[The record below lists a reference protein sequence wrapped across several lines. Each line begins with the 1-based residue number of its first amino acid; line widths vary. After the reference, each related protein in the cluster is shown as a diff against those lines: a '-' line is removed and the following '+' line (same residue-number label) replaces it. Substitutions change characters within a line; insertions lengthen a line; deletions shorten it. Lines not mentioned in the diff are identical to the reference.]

1 MCHSFFVLHLY
12 CKSIKKKQVH
22 ASEQKREDVAQARKE
37 WKEKQ
42 ENHVELPV
50 DKLVFLDE
58 SGVNIDMVRRYG
70 RAKNKNRVNDY
81 APVNTPKK
89 TTLVSSVR
97 LDGTQAYEFFQGSLN
112 GKNFLSYVKNT
123 LIPTLKKG
131 DIVVMD
137 NLSCHK
143 VKGVKEAI
151 EEAGASVLYLPPYSP
166 DFNPIEM
173 MWSKMKTLLRN
184 WKTDT
189 PELLH
194 SVIPDAFSSV
204 SVSDISGWFTASGY
218 CSS

>member
-1 MCHSFFVLHLY
+1 MRRCFL
-12 CKSIKKKQVH
+12 KKKQVH

-42 ENHVELPV
+42 EHHVELPV

-151 EEAGASVLYLPPYSP
+151 EEAGASVLYFPPYSP

-173 MWSKMKTLLRN
+173 MWSKIKALLRN

-194 SVIPDAFSSV
+194 SVIPDAFSSI

>member
-1 MCHSFFVLHLY
+1 MRRCFL
-12 CKSIKKKQVH
+12 KKKQVH

-173 MWSKMKTLLRN
+173 MWSKIKALLRN

-189 PELLH
+189 PEFLY

-204 SVSDISGWFTASGY
+204 SISDISGWFTASGY

>member
-1 MCHSFFVLHLY
+1 MRRCFL
-12 CKSIKKKQVH
+12 KKKQVH

-37 WKEKQ
+37 WKDKQ

>member
-1 MCHSFFVLHLY
+1 MRRCFL
-12 CKSIKKKQVH
+12 KKKQVH
-22 ASEQKREDVAQARKE
+22 ASEQKREDVAKARKE

-42 ENHVELPV
+42 EHHVELPV

-143 VKGVKEAI
+143 VKGIKEAI

-173 MWSKMKTLLRN
+173 MWSKIKALLRN

-194 SVIPDAFSSV
+194 SVIPDAFSSI
-204 SVSDISGWFTASGY
+204 SVSDISGWFAASGY

>member
-1 MCHSFFVLHLY
+1 MRRCFL
-12 CKSIKKKQVH
+12 KKKQVH

-81 APVNTPKK
+81 APINTPKK

-173 MWSKMKTLLRN
+173 MWSKIKALLRN

-194 SVIPDAFSSV
+194 SVIPDAFSSI

>member
-1 MCHSFFVLHLY
+1 MRRCFL
-12 CKSIKKKQVH
+12 KKKQVH

-42 ENHVELPV
+42 EHHVELPV

-58 SGVNIDMVRRYG
+58 SGLNIDMVRRYG

>member
-1 MCHSFFVLHLY
+1 MRRCFL
-12 CKSIKKKQVH
+12 KKKQVH

-173 MWSKMKTLLRN
+173 MWSKMKTLLHN

-189 PELLH
+189 PELLY

>member
-1 MCHSFFVLHLY
+1 MRRCFL
-12 CKSIKKKQVH
+12 KKKQVH

-151 EEAGASVLYLPPYSP
+151 EEAGASVLYLPLYSP

>member
-1 MCHSFFVLHLY
+1 MRRCFL
-12 CKSIKKKQVH
+12 KKKQVH

-42 ENHVELPV
+42 EHHVELPV

-89 TTLVSSVR
+89 TTLVSSLR

-173 MWSKMKTLLRN
+173 MWSKIKALLRN

-194 SVIPDAFSSV
+194 SVIRDAFSSI
-204 SVSDISGWFTASGY
+204 SVSDISGWFAASGY

>member
-1 MCHSFFVLHLY
+1 MRRCFL
-12 CKSIKKKQVH
+12 KKKQVH

-173 MWSKMKTLLRN
+173 MWSKIKALLRN

>member
-1 MCHSFFVLHLY
+1 MRRCFL
-12 CKSIKKKQVH
+12 KKKQVH

-166 DFNPIEM
+166 DFNPIKM

>member
-1 MCHSFFVLHLY
+1 MRRCFL
-12 CKSIKKKQVH
+12 KKKQVH

-42 ENHVELPV
+42 EHHVELPV

-89 TTLVSSVR
+89 TTLVSSLR

-173 MWSKMKTLLRN
+173 MWSKIKALLRN

-194 SVIPDAFSSV
+194 SVIRDAFSSI

>member
-1 MCHSFFVLHLY
+1 MRRCFL
-12 CKSIKKKQVH
+12 KKKQVH

-173 MWSKMKTLLRN
+173 MWSKMKALLRN

>member
-1 MCHSFFVLHLY
+1 MRRCFL
-12 CKSIKKKQVH
+12 KKKQVH

-173 MWSKMKTLLRN
+173 MWSKIKALLRN

-218 CSS
+218 YSS

>member
-1 MCHSFFVLHLY
+1 MRRCFL
-12 CKSIKKKQVH
+12 KKKQVH

-89 TTLVSSVR
+89 TTLVSSLR

-143 VKGVKEAI
+143 VKEVKEAI

>member
-1 MCHSFFVLHLY
+1 MRRCFL
-12 CKSIKKKQVH
+12 KKKQVH

-173 MWSKMKTLLRN
+173 MWSKIKSLLRN

-194 SVIPDAFSSV
+194 SVIPDAFSSI

>member
-1 MCHSFFVLHLY
+1 MRRCFL
-12 CKSIKKKQVH
+12 KKKQVH

-58 SGVNIDMVRRYG
+58 SGVHIDMVRRYG

>member
-1 MCHSFFVLHLY
+1 MRRCFL
-12 CKSIKKKQVH
+12 KKKQVH

-42 ENHVELPV
+42 EHHVELPV

-173 MWSKMKTLLRN
+173 MWSKIKALLRN

-194 SVIPDAFSSV
+194 SVIPDAFSSI

>member
-1 MCHSFFVLHLY
+1 MRRCFL
-12 CKSIKKKQVH
+12 KKKQVH

-137 NLSCHK
+137 NLICHK

-194 SVIPDAFSSV
+194 SVIPDAFSSI

>member
-1 MCHSFFVLHLY
+1 MRRCFL
-12 CKSIKKKQVH
+12 KKKQVH

-42 ENHVELPV
+42 EHHVELPV

-173 MWSKMKTLLRN
+173 MWSKIKALLRN

>member
-1 MCHSFFVLHLY
+1 MRRCFL
-12 CKSIKKKQVH
+12 KKKQVH
-22 ASEQKREDVAQARKE
+22 ASEQKREDVAQAKKE

>member
-1 MCHSFFVLHLY
+1 MRRCFL
-12 CKSIKKKQVH
+12 KKKQVH

-42 ENHVELPV
+42 EHHVELPV

-173 MWSKMKTLLRN
+173 MWSKIKALLRN

-194 SVIPDAFSSV
+194 SVIPDAFSSI
-204 SVSDISGWFTASGY
+204 SVSDISGSFTASGY

>member
-1 MCHSFFVLHLY
+1 MRRCFL
-12 CKSIKKKQVH
+12 KKKQVH

-58 SGVNIDMVRRYG
+58 SGVNIDMLRRYG

>member
-1 MCHSFFVLHLY
+1 MRRCFL
-12 CKSIKKKQVH
+12 KKKQVH
-22 ASEQKREDVAQARKE
+22 ASEQKREDVAKARKE
-37 WKEKQ
+37 CKEKQ
-42 ENHVELPV
+42 EHHVELPV

-173 MWSKMKTLLRN
+173 MWSKIKALLRN

>member
-1 MCHSFFVLHLY
+1 MRRCFL
-12 CKSIKKKQVH
+12 KKKQVH
-22 ASEQKREDVAQARKE
+22 ASEQKREDVAQVRKE

-42 ENHVELPV
+42 GNHVELPV

-173 MWSKMKTLLRN
+173 MWSKIKALLRN

>member
-1 MCHSFFVLHLY
+1 MRRCFL
-12 CKSIKKKQVH
+12 KKKQVH

-173 MWSKMKTLLRN
+173 MWSKIKALLRN

-189 PELLH
+189 SELLH
-194 SVIPDAFSSV
+194 SVIPDAFSSI

>member
-1 MCHSFFVLHLY
+1 MRRCFL
-12 CKSIKKKQVH
+12 KKKQVH

-194 SVIPDAFSSV
+194 SVIPDAFSSI

>member
-1 MCHSFFVLHLY
+1 MRRCFL
-12 CKSIKKKQVH
+12 KKKQVH

-218 CSS
+218 RSS

>member
-1 MCHSFFVLHLY
+1 MRRCFL
-12 CKSIKKKQVH
+12 KKKQVH

-42 ENHVELPV
+42 EHHVELPV

-89 TTLVSSVR
+89 TTLVSSLR

-173 MWSKMKTLLRN
+173 MWSKIKALLRN

-194 SVIPDAFSSV
+194 SVIPDAFSSI
-204 SVSDISGWFTASGY
+204 SVSDISGWFAASGY

>member
-1 MCHSFFVLHLY
+1 MRRCFL
-12 CKSIKKKQVH
+12 KKKQVH

-89 TTLVSSVR
+89 TTLVSSLR

>member
-1 MCHSFFVLHLY
+1 MRRCFL
-12 CKSIKKKQVH
+12 KKKQVH

-189 PELLH
+189 LELLH
-194 SVIPDAFSSV
+194 SVIPDALTNVPVDATLSNQSLVHFV
-204 SVSDISGWFTASGY
+204 ADIFVARHLI
-218 CSS
+218 

>member
-1 MCHSFFVLHLY
+1 MRRCFL
-12 CKSIKKKQVH
+12 KKKQVH

-204 SVSDISGWFTASGY
+204 SVSDISGWFTAS
-218 CSS
+218 

>member
-1 MCHSFFVLHLY
+1 MRRCFL
-12 CKSIKKKQVH
+12 KKKQVH

-173 MWSKMKTLLRN
+173 MWSKIKALLHN

>member
-1 MCHSFFVLHLY
+1 MRRCFL
-12 CKSIKKKQVH
+12 KKKQVH
-22 ASEQKREDVAQARKE
+22 ASEQKSEDVAQARKE

>member
-1 MCHSFFVLHLY
+1 MRRCFL
-12 CKSIKKKQVH
+12 KKKQVH

-42 ENHVELPV
+42 ENHVELPI

>member
-1 MCHSFFVLHLY
+1 MRRCFL
-12 CKSIKKKQVH
+12 KKKQVH

-50 DKLVFLDE
+50 DKLVFLAE